1 MTYEWLVFVTGW
13 LGTQQLSGDLLCGY
27 DKVHFFGSKSNLNKN
42 VSGITVG
49 NGDMPAVSESFCLSS
64 IKKPFSNAYTFVFK
78 RNPLFIPRRK
88 VRMAYQNSWNQR
100 CQYIFCCVQF
110 KDQKSRVSFIH
121 ILVIFLPL

>member
-27 DKVHFFGSKSNLNKN
+27 DKVHLFGSKSNLNKN

-64 IKKPFSNAYTFVFK
+64 IKKPFSNAYTIVFK
-78 RNPLFIPRRK
+78 KNPLFIPAEKFVWPTRTVGIK
-88 VRMAYQNSWNQR
+88 G
-100 CQYIFCCVQF
+100 
-110 KDQKSRVSFIH
+110 VSTSSAVFSSKTKRAE
-121 ILVIFLPL
+121 